1 VNHLQKEKLQQVPS
15 IEEKRREDPKQKRT
29 IVGNLG
35 GIGPQLIEVDGKD
48 NEIIKG

>member
-1 VNHLQKEKLQQVPS
+1 LRKR
-15 IEEKRREDPKQKRT
+15 EEKIPNEKEL
-29 IVGNLG
+29 VGNLG